1 MNRKNQLQNIFKLYG
16 EEYLKEHNLPSYI
29 RKTLVDIESCRTS
42 QLGGHIDQCD
52 DCGDIRI
59 SYNSCR
65 NRHCPNCQTLAKEK
79 WIFNQEKHL
88 LPVGYFHMV
97 FTIPNEFNT
106 LMLLNQKVMYN
117 VLFKAVSET
126 LLELANDKK
135 YLDADIGITTILHT
149 WGQNL
154 MYHPHIH
161 CIVPGGG
168 LSFDNT
174 KWVKSKKKF
183 FIPVKVLSRIFRGKF
198 LYYLNELYLDN
209 KLKFPKNISE
219 LSSRNIFNSFKDNLY
234 KKEWIVYSKA
244 PFSSAEYVLQY
255 LGRYTHRVA
264 ISDNRII
271 KVDNEKVVFKWR
283 DYKDKN
289 KEKVM
294 SLKPAEFIRRFT
306 MHILPDRFVKIR
318 HYGILGNRN
327 KKLKFKRCL
336 EIFRVKPKEFEN
348 LSSAELFFKLTGI
361 KIGKCKNCEKGNLI
375 KIGKIMPRS
384 TSPP

>member
-1 MNRKNQLQNIFKLYG
+1 MNSLQDIIRLHG
-16 EEYLKEHNLPSYI
+16 ESYIKSNVLPSNILKALYSI
-29 RKTLVDIESCRTS
+29 KDCRTAT
-42 QLGGHIDQCD
+42 LGGHVYKCD
-52 DCGDIRI
+52 ECGETNI

-65 NRHCPNCQTLAKEK
+65 NRHCPKCQAYAKEL
-79 WIFNQEKHL
+79 WIYERSKSL
-88 LPVGYFHMV
+88 LPTNYFHIV
-97 FTIPNEFNT
+97 FTIPEQLNSLALFN
-106 LMLLNQKVMYN
+106 KKEIYSI
-117 VLFKAVSET
+117 LFKAVSET
-126 LLELANDKK
+126 LLELAKDKK
-135 YLDADIGITTILHT
+135 HLNANIGFTTILHT

-154 MYHPHIH
+154 MFHPHIH

-168 LSFDNT
+168 LSLDNT
-174 KWVKSKKKF
+174 KWIKSKKKF
-183 FIPVKVLSRIFRGKF
+183 FIPVKVLSRKFRGKF

-209 KLKFPKNISE
+209 KLKFPKDISE
-219 LSSRNIFNSFKDNLY
+219 LTSRNTFNLFKDNLY

-271 KVDNEKVVFKWR
+271 KVDNEKVIFKWR
-283 DYKDKN
+283 DYRDKN
-289 KEKVM
+289 KEKIM
-294 SLKPAEFIRRFT
+294 FLKPSEFIRRFT

-336 EIFRVKPKEFEN
+336 EIFRVKPKEFEI

-375 KIGKIMPRS
+375 NIGKIMPRS

>member
-1 MNRKNQLQNIFKLYG
+1 MNSLQHIMELHGESYTKSKKLPPNILKALYSI
-16 EEYLKEHNLPSYI
+16 K
-29 RKTLVDIESCRTS
+29 DCRTAA
-42 QLGGHIDQCD
+42 LGGHVYECD
-52 DCGDIRI
+52 ECGEKKI

-65 NRHCPNCQTLAKEK
+65 NRHCPKCQAYAKEI
-79 WIFNQEKHL
+79 WIYERSKSL
-88 LPVGYFHMV
+88 LPTHYFHIV
-97 FTIPNEFNT
+97 FTIPEQLNSLT
-106 LMLLNQKVMYN
+106 LFNQKEMYSI
-117 VLFKAVSET
+117 LFTAVSET
-126 LLELANDKK
+126 LLELAKNKK
-135 YLDADIGITTILHT
+135 YLNANIGFTTILHT

-168 LSFDNT
+168 LSTDNS
-174 KWVKSKKKF
+174 KWIKSKKKF
-183 FIPVKVLSRIFRGKF
+183 FIPVKVLSRKFRGKYLF
-198 LYYLNELYLDN
+198 YLNELYKNN
-209 KLKFPKNISE
+209 KLKFP
-219 LSSRNIFNSFKDNLY
+219 SSIKEFQFKEVFNVFKDNLY

-271 KVDNEKVVFKWR
+271 KVDKEKVIFKWR
-283 DYKDKN
+283 DYRDKN

-294 SLKPAEFIRRFT
+294 TLKPEEFIRRFS
-306 MHILPDRFVKIR
+306 MHVLPDRFIKIR

-327 KKLKFKRCL
+327 KKLKFKRCI
-336 EIFRVKPKEFEN
+336 EIFRIKPKDFEN

-361 KIGKCKNCEKGNLI
+361 NIGKCSKCENGNLI
-375 KIGKIMPRS
+375 KIEKIMPRS

>member
-1 MNRKNQLQNIFKLYG
+1 MNSLQNIMELHG
-16 EEYLKEHNLPSYI
+16 EAYVKSKRLPSNILKALYSI
-29 RKTLVDIESCRTS
+29 KDCRTAE
-42 QLGGHIDQCD
+42 LGGHAYECD
-52 DCGDIRI
+52 ECGEIKI

-65 NRHCPNCQTLAKEK
+65 NRHCPKCQAYAKEM
-79 WIFNQEKHL
+79 WIYERSKAL
-88 LPVGYFHMV
+88 LPTHYFHIV
-97 FTIPNEFNT
+97 FTIPEQLNSLT
-106 LMLLNQKVMYN
+106 LFNQKEMYSI
-117 VLFKAVSET
+117 LFTAVSET
-126 LLELANDKK
+126 LLELAKDKK
-135 YLDADIGITTILHT
+135 YLNANIGFTTILHT

-154 MYHPHIH
+154 MFHPHIH

-183 FIPVKVLSRIFRGKF
+183 FLPVKVISRKFRGKF
-198 LYYLNELYLDN
+198 LYYLNKLYLDN

-219 LSSRNIFNSFKDNLY
+219 LSSRNMFDLFKDNLY
-234 KKEWIVYSKA
+234 KKEWVVYSKA

-283 DYKDKN
+283 DYRDKN

-294 SLKPAEFIRRFT
+294 SLKPTEFIRRFT

-318 HYGILGNRN
+318 HYGILANRN
-327 KKLKFKRCL
+327 KNLKLKRCK
-336 EIFRVKPKEFEN
+336 EIFRIKPKEIEN

-375 KIGKIMPRS
+375 KISKIMPRS